1 MRPNNS
7 RIAPVKRHVAA
18 DFRHVAADFRARKR
32 CAAAGCGRCF
42 LRLAGN
48 RVESYQSCGFVEMNL
63 IKSAPG
69 AAGA

>member
-7 RIAPVKRHVAA
+7 RIAPVK
-18 DFRHVAADFRARKR
+18 RHVAADFRARKR